1 MRTTLPTCGF
11 LLLFMPG
18 ALHAQARPDTAT
30 ARLDSIAVTASRAPA
45 TVGGASVLVVRQ
57 SALAFPA
64 PPAASL
70 SDILREVPFVLI
82 RQNSRGE
89 HEISMRGAESRQAAV
104 LVDGVPVTLGWDG
117 RVDPSLLPLT
127 GVRWV
132 SITRG
137 LASLSGGPNVL
148 GGVIELGFADQGFT
162 SPATPDQAV
171 TTGID
176 DVGARAVSVAGGTRM
191 RTRLGALSLRAGV
204 SQRTREGFALSRGGG
219 AGDGLI
225 GGTPDPG
232 QDGKGRLRSNSDL
245 EELDVF
251 AAVRLSSGAGRY
263 AGITV
268 TGFEAERGVPAE
280 LHVVEPRFWRY
291 PEVSRRLMVG
301 TLGTGV
307 SSTPFGMGSLTASV
321 GVSRGSIQ
329 TDSYTDDRYTT
340 ITTTE
345 FGDGRT
351 TTLRV
356 LGTHSFGIGGQL
368 RATHTRATV
377 RYDERFDAGET
388 ARYRQTLGSSA
399 LEAEWTFLNGAQL
412 TAGVAYDRA
421 ETPESGGREPLGGL
435 GKEGWRLGASTT
447 GFGEAV
453 RFHASLSQRSRFP
466 SLRELY
472 SGALNR
478 FVPNPNLRPETLVG
492 AEVGATISGGAVG
505 AAGITLQTV
514 VFAHVL
520 DDAVVRVTLPD
531 RRFQR
536 RNEGGIRSRGIEV
549 VADWS
554 SAAQRG
560 GGSGGWTVSA
570 DLLLQRVRAQD
581 ALGGAFGMPPRHV
594 EHQPEI
600 RGSAD
605 VGAPLLAGLRA
616 ALGIQHT
623 GKQFCQHRDQG
634 ELVELSAQAA
644 GHLALTRE
652 WRVNRWRL
660 GTIRALL
667 AVENLSD
674 ATVYDQCGLPQP
686 GRTVRVGV
694 ELR

>member
-1 MRTTLPTCGF
+1 MF
-11 LLLFMPG
+11 LLLVMPG

-45 TVGGASVLVVRQ
+45 TVGGASVLVVRPIVM
-57 SALAFPA
+57 AFPA

-104 LVDGVPVTLGWDG
+104 LVDGVPVTLSWDG

-127 GVRWV
+127 GVRRV
-132 SITRG
+132 RITRG
-137 LASLSGGPNVL
+137 LASLTGGPNVL
-148 GGVIELGFADQGFT
+148 GGVIELGFTETGFT
-162 SPATPDQAV
+162 TPATRDLAV

-176 DVGARAVSVAGGTRM
+176 GVGAWAVSVAGGTHM
-191 RTRLGALSLRAGV
+191 RTGLGALSLRAGV
-204 SQRTREGFALSRGGG
+204 SQRTREGFALSRDGG

-245 EELDVF
+245 DELDAF
-251 AAVRLSSGAGRY
+251 AAVRLSGGAGRY

-280 LHVVEPRFWRY
+280 LHVAEPRLWRY
-291 PEVSRRLMVG
+291 PEVSRRLLVG

-307 SSTPFGMGSLTASV
+307 SSTPLGMGSLTASV

-329 TDSYTDDRYTT
+329 TDSYADDGYTT
-340 ITTTE
+340 IITTE
-345 FGDGRT
+345 FGDEHT
-351 TTLRV
+351 TTLR
-356 LGTHSFGIGGQL
+356 LHGTHSFGLGGQL
-368 RATHTRATV
+368 RATHTRASV
-377 RYDERFDAGET
+377 RYDERFDAGDA

-399 LEAEWTFLNGAQL
+399 LEAEWTFLNGAQV

-421 ETPESGGREPLGGL
+421 ETPESGGREPLGRL

-447 GFGEAV
+447 GFDEAV

-478 FVPNPNLRPETLVG
+478 FVPNPALRPETLVG

-505 AAGITLQTV
+505 AAGLTLQTV
-514 VFAHVL
+514 IFAHVL

-536 RNEGGIRSRGIEV
+536 RNESGVRSRGVEL

-554 SAAQRG
+554 SAVRPQG
-560 GGSGGWTVSA
+560 GAGGWTVSA
-570 DLLLQRVRAQD
+570 DLLLQRVRVQD
-581 ALGGAFGMPPRHV
+581 AIGGAFNTPPRHV

-600 RGSAD
+600 RGSVD

-616 ALGIQHT
+616 VLGLRHT
-623 GKQFCQHRDQG
+623 GKQFCQHPDRG

-652 WRVNRWRL
+652 WHGTRWRL
-660 GTIRALL
+660 GTIRALM
-667 AVENLSD
+667 AVDNLSD

-694 ELR
+694 EVR

>member
-1 MRTTLPTCGF
+1 
-11 LLLFMPG
+11 MPS
-18 ALHAQARPDTAT
+18 ALQAQARPDTAT
-30 ARLDSIAVTASRAPA
+30 ARLDSIAVTGSRAPA
-45 TVGGASVLVVRQ
+45 TVGGASVLVVRPN
-57 SALAFPA
+57 ALAFPA
-64 PPAASL
+64 PPAAAL

-117 RVDPSLLPLT
+117 RVDPSLLPLA
-127 GVRWV
+127 GVRRV

-137 LASLSGGPNVL
+137 LASLTGGPNVL
-148 GGVIELGFADQGFT
+148 GGVIELGFADPGLAY
-162 SPATPDQAV
+162 SATRDLAV

-176 DVGARAVSVAGGTRM
+176 GVGARAVSVAGGTM
-191 RTRLGALSLRAGV
+191 LRTRLGALSLRAGG
-204 SQRTREGFALSRGGG
+204 SHRTREGFALSRDGS

-245 EELDVF
+245 EEFDAF
-251 AAVRLSSGAGRY
+251 AAVRLFGGAGRY
-263 AGITV
+263 AGITL

-280 LHVVEPRFWRY
+280 LHVAEPRFWRY
-291 PEVSRRLMVG
+291 PGVSRRLMVG

-307 SSTPFGMGSLTASV
+307 GSTPLGMGSLTASI
-321 GVSRGSIQ
+321 GISRGTIQ

-340 ITTTE
+340 IASTE
-345 FGDGRT
+345 FGDERT

-356 LGTHSFGIGGQL
+356 LGTHSFGIGGQF

-377 RYDERFDAGET
+377 RYDERFDTGEA
-388 ARYRQTLGSSA
+388 ARYRQVLGSSA
-399 LEAEWTFLNGAQL
+399 LEAEWTFLNGAQV

-421 ETPESGGREPLGGL
+421 ETPESGGREPLGPL
-435 GKEGWRLGASTT
+435 GKAGWRLGASAT

-453 RFHASLSQRSRFP
+453 RFHGSLSQRSRFP
-466 SLRELY
+466 ALRELY

-478 FVPNPNLRPETLVG
+478 FVPNPGLRPETLVG

-505 AAGITLQTV
+505 AAGFVLQTV
-514 VFAHVL
+514 IFAHAL
-520 DDAVVRVTLPD
+520 DDAVVRMTLPD
-531 RRFQR
+531 HRFQR
-536 RNEGGIRSRGIEV
+536 RNEDGVRSRGVEL

-554 SAAQRG
+554 SAARRRG
-560 GGSGGWTVSA
+560 GAGGWTVSA

-581 ALGGAFGMPPRHV
+581 AIGGAFGTSPRHV

-600 RGSAD
+600 RGSVD
-605 VGAPLLAGLRA
+605 VGAPLLGGLRGM
-616 ALGIQHT
+616 LGIRHT
-623 GKQFCQHRDQG
+623 GRQFCQHPDQV

-652 WRVNRWRL
+652 WRGNRWRL

-667 AVENLSD
+667 AVDNLSD

-686 GRTVRVGV
+686 GRTVRVGL